1 MAPDLEAQLIA
12 TRRELA
18 AVRLA
23 LLGRRVAQ
31 SRPASSFD
39 TVRALSAVLQHTIP
53 LALNEL
59 RAERDRLVRDL
70 GHSEQRRRR
79 LQNKYST
86 MRYNVWQIAHR
97 AIGNA
102 EFMNELSAEAALDS
116 ILEETEDSED
126 DRAWEDGEW
135 VQ

>member
-1 MAPDLEAQLIA
+1 MAPDLQAELIA

-31 SRPASSFD
+31 SRPVTSCD
-39 TVRALSAVLQHTIP
+39 TVRALSAVLNFVIP
-53 LALNEL
+53 EALREL
-59 RAERDRLVRDL
+59 SAERDRLVRDL

-79 LQNKYST
+79 LQHKYSM
-86 MRYNVWQIAHR
+86 MRYNIWHIAQR
-97 AIGNA
+97 GLAGFVPW
-102 EFMNELSAEAALDS
+102 EEALDEIRVEAS
-116 ILEETEDSED
+116 DSED
-126 DRAWEDGEW
+126 DRDWEEGDW

>member
-1 MAPDLEAQLIA
+1 MAPDLQAQLIA

-31 SRPASSFD
+31 SRPTSSCD
-39 TVRALSAVLQHTIP
+39 TVRALSAVLHHTIP
-53 LALNEL
+53 EALREL

-70 GHSEQRRRR
+70 GHSEERRR
-79 LQNKYST
+79 LLRTKYST
-86 MRYNVWQIAHR
+86 MRYNMWHLAQRGLAGFVPPEEILDQIR
-97 AIGNA
+97 
-102 EFMNELSAEAALDS
+102 EEAS
-116 ILEETEDSED
+116 DSED
-126 DRAWEDGEW
+126 DRAWDDGDW